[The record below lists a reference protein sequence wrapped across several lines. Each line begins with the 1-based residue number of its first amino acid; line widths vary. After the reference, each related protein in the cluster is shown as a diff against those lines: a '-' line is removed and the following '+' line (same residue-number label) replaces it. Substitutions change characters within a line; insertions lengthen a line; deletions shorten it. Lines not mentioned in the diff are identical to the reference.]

1 MTTHLIGNN
10 NNHNMKP
17 TAKKHY
23 AYELNEI
30 VK

>member
-10 NNHNMKP
+10 HNHNIKP
-17 TAKKHY
+17 TVKKPY
-23 AYELNEI
+23 AHELSEI